1 MSSVAVVISV
11 LFQLNWNSNIS
22 RIWQEYSSY
31 KITYPGIFKKRY
43 YRNLLSL
50 ETVAVFGTDQVIK
63 EFSTLSSNILQGT
76 AEA

>member
-11 LFQLNWNSNIS
+11 LFQLDWNSNIS

-31 KITYPGIFKKRY
+31 KIAYPGIFKKRY

-50 ETVAVFGTDQVIK
+50 ETIAVFGTDQVIN

>member
-1 MSSVAVVISV
+1 MSSVAVVISD

-22 RIWQEYSSY
+22 RIWQEYSSC

-50 ETVAVFGTDQVIK
+50 ETIAVFGTDQVIK